1 MPASPQVP
9 PPGSLGAKLIQA
21 GVNLNVALYRR
32 TGGRLGG
39 KVKGAPA
46 LLLDHTGRKS
56 GNVRTTP
63 VLYLE
68 DGPDLVIV
76 ASRGGSDATPAW
88 WLNCQANP
96 RTTVQIGAERRPV
109 VAREATL
116 EEKERLW
123 PRLVELFPDYAV
135 YQQRTERKLPVI
147 ILSPAA

>member
-9 PPGSLGAKLIQA
+9 PPGSLGAKLMQA
-21 GVNLNVALYRR
+21 GVNANVALYRL

-39 KVKGAPA
+39 KVKGAPS
-46 LLLDHTGRKS
+46 LLLDHIGRKS
-56 GNVRTTP
+56 GKVRTTP
-63 VLYLE
+63 VLYLQ

-96 RTTVQIGAERRPV
+96 RTTIQIGAERRQV
-109 VAREATL
+109 VAREATAD
-116 EEKERLW
+116 ERERFW

-135 YQQRTERKLPVI
+135 YQSRTDRQLPVI
-147 ILSPAA
+147 ILSPAP